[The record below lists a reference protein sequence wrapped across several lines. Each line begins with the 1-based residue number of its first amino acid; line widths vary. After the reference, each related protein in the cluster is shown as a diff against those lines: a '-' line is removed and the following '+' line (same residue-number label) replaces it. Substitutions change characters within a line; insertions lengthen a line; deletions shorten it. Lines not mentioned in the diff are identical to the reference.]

1 MRAHDLPPLPD
12 ITRNGSS
19 PRRLEEAAE
28 VARLAIDK
36 AIECLRDTVPNA
48 RDYLVLGDYVD
59 ARTAHE
65 RHVRQLVEMAADM
78 ATLVRHCRRAQK
90 KEKAR

>member
-1 MRAHDLPPLPD
+1 MSPQAPLPS

-19 PRRLEEAAE
+19 PARLAEDYE

-36 AIECLRDTVPNA
+36 ALECLRDTVPNA
-48 RDYLVLGDYVD
+48 RDYLLVGDYVD

-65 RHVRQLVEMAADM
+65 RRVRQLVEMASDM

-90 KEKAR
+90 EMER